1 VCWWSRRIAGCAA
14 AALLLA
20 LGACGDPPRPF
31 MPAAG
36 ETNELLRLA
45 DPAGIAVDDIADLP
59 AEGQKKFM
67 ATLIDE
73 LHKAEVPAYLGQGNA
88 KSFRLKGQVLEFPS
102 GKGIDVQI
110 YWLLVDASGQ
120 SLGNHQVR
128 RMVDAKAW
136 QAGDPGAMT
145 QLARES
151 SAGIAKLLPDRRE
164 QMARRAQPPVKL
176 DANVNTVVPP
186 MGTGLGRAPGKGP
199 QTAATDKAK
208 RPQAAQAP
216 AAGPAPAAP
225 ASAAKPADAPAVAL
239 RPIEGAPGDG
249 AESLARAMRQNL
261 GRAAILVVEEN
272 QNPAAVILGRV
283 AVSDVNA
290 QQQEVRIDW
299 TVLAPDGK
307 RLGTIGQANRIPAG
321 RLNGP
326 WGGIANAVAENAVQG
341 LSDLFDQLSAAP
353 SAPPA
358 SAPPSTAQVP
368 TPK

>member
-1 VCWWSRRIAGCAA
+1 VCWWSRRIAGCAG
-14 AALLLA
+14 AALALA
-20 LGACGDPPRPF
+20 LSACGDPPRPF

-45 DPAGIAVDDIADLP
+45 DPAGIAVDEIADLP
-59 AEGQKKFM
+59 AQGQKKFM
-67 ATLIDE
+67 ATLIEE
-73 LHKAEVPAYLGQGNA
+73 LHKAEVPAFLGQGNA

-102 GKGIDVQI
+102 GKGTDVQI
-110 YWLLVDASGQ
+110 YWLLVDAGGQ
-120 SLGNHQVR
+120 TLGNHQVR
-128 RMVDAKAW
+128 RLVDSKAW
-136 QAGDPGAMT
+136 QAGDPGAMA
-145 QLARES
+145 QLARDS
-151 SAGIAKLLPDRRE
+151 SAGIARLLPDRRE
-164 QMARRAQPPVKL
+164 QTARRAQPPVKL

-199 QTAATDKAK
+199 QTAAATDKAK
-208 RPQAAQAP
+208 RPQAAQP
-216 AAGPAPAAP
+216 AAAAAP
-225 ASAAKPADAPAVAL
+225 SPAAKPADAIAVAL
-239 RPIEGAPGDG
+239 RPVEGAPGDG
-249 AESLARAMRQNL
+249 AESLARAMRQHL

-272 QNPAAVILGRV
+272 QNPAAIIQGRV
-283 AVSDVNA
+283 AVGDLGA

-299 TVLAPDGK
+299 SVYAPDGK
-307 RLGTIGQANRIPAG
+307 RLGTIGQANKIPAG

-353 SAPPA
+353 AGPPA